1 VDSPEQYQGPVRRP
15 FRDRTKPRVEEK
27 ILRTETVQV
36 ERKSITLN
44 LQQNPRGSFLRI
56 IEEANGHFNAVAIP
70 ASGLKEIA
78 ERLAKML
85 ENIEPTPA
93 NEPPPGP
100 SGISPKEPANPE

>member
-1 VDSPEQYQGPVRRP
+1 VGFPEQHQGPVRRP
-15 FRDRTKPRVEEK
+15 FSDRTKPRVEEK

-56 IEEANGHFNAVAIP
+56 IEESNGHLNTVAIP

-78 ERLAKML
+78 ARLAKIL

-93 NEPPPGP
+93 NDPPPGS
-100 SGISPKEPANPE
+100 SGTSPKEPVNPE